1 MKNPLIFQCERIIIK
16 REYKCSLF
24 FGYVGTDIE
33 QRDLSGPG
41 GGRYVS

>member
-1 MKNPLIFQCERIIIK
+1 MKNPLKFSDIRIIIK
-16 REYKCSLF
+16 REYERSLF